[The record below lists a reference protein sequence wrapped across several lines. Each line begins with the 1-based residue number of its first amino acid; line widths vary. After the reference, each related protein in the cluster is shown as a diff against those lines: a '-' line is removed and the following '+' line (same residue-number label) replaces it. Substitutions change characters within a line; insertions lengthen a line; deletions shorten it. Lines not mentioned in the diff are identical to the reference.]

1 MKIPDY
7 INEKGNSIRLV
18 TFTALFALIFINIYK
33 PFSSSGWYPVSEF
46 MFFVYSSLIIL
57 TGVLVVIISRII
69 MHFYGKRHS
78 ITYAKYAVWVF
89 LEVLFMSLFYTGY
102 TIYLNKERD
111 AIDVFE
117 SSFINTA
124 LVLLLP
130 YTVLWFYF
138 GWKESSARLESLVSS
153 MDELPQKA
161 FGNIGFKDEKDVLR
175 ISINSKDLLYLESSD
190 NYVTIYYQSNDK
202 LKKFLLR
209 NRIKNLEQELKESNV
224 VRCHRSY
231 MVNLERVKVLR
242 REKDGLYIEMD
253 SNLVSNILVSKSYS
267 KKISEKFL
275 SRP

>member
-1 MKIPDY
+1 
-7 INEKGNSIRLV
+7 
-18 TFTALFALIFINIYK
+18 
-33 PFSSSGWYPVSEF
+33 
-46 MFFVYSSLIIL
+46 
-57 TGVLVVIISRII
+57 
-69 MHFYGKRHS
+69 
-78 ITYAKYAVWVF
+78 
-89 LEVLFMSLFYTGY
+89 
-102 TIYLNKERD
+102 
-111 AIDVFE
+111 
-117 SSFINTA
+117 
-124 LVLLLP
+124 
-130 YTVLWFYF
+130 
-138 GWKESSARLESLVSS
+138 

-190 NYVTIYYQSNDK
+190 NYVTIYYQNNDK

-242 REKDGLYIEMD
+242 REKDGLYIELD
-253 SNLVSNILVSKSYS
+253 SDLVSNILVSKSYS